1 MATAHSPR
9 WRQPEIYALTSFK
22 QSIRQLARRWLPR
35 STRHRLGQLGQW
47 PPVGLVRYG
56 NLRRL
61 RPISDD
67 WGSRRGLPIDRYYI
81 EHFLARHA
89 SDIRG
94 RALEVRDRSYTVRFG
109 GERVTQSDVLHKL
122 PGNPEATIVADLE
135 AIPPA
140 LPAETF
146 DAIICTQTLQFIYDV
161 KTAVSTLYH
170 SLKPGGVL
178 LITLPAI
185 SQISRSDMEQW
196 GDYWRFTSLAARLL
210 LQEQCPGAA
219 VEVGAY
225 GNVLTAVASLHGI
238 ASNELR
244 QRELDAADPDYEF
257 LITARVQKPE
267 AAR

>member
-1 MATAHSPR
+1 
-9 WRQPEIYALTSFK
+9 LTSLK
-22 QSIRQLARRWLPR
+22 HTIRQLAQKYLPR
-35 STRHRLGQLGQW
+35 SVRWRLGQLSQW

-67 WGSRRGLPIDRYYI
+67 WGSRRGLPVDRYYI
-81 EHFLARHA
+81 ERFLARQA
-89 SDIRG
+89 GDIRG
-94 RALEVRDRSYTVRFG
+94 RVLEVRDRSYTVRFG
-109 GERVTQSDVLHKL
+109 GDWVTQSDVLHKL

-161 KTAVSTLYH
+161 KTAVSSLYH

-178 LITLPAI
+178 LITLPTIA
-185 SQISRSDMEQW
+185 QISPHDMAQW
-196 GDYWRFTSLAARLL
+196 GDYWRFTSLATRRLL
-210 LQEQCPGAA
+210 EERCPDAT

-244 QRELDAADPDYEF
+244 QRELDAVDPNYEF
-257 LITARVQKPE
+257 LITARVQRPE
-267 AAR
+267 VG

>member
-1 MATAHSPR
+1 
-9 WRQPEIYALTSFK
+9 LTSLK
-22 QSIRQLARRWLPR
+22 HTIRQLAQKYLPR
-35 STRHRLGQLGQW
+35 SVRWRLGQLGQW

-67 WGSRRGLPIDRYYI
+67 WGSRRGLPVDRYYI
-81 EHFLARHA
+81 EQFLARQA
-89 SDIRG
+89 GDIRG
-94 RALEVRDRSYTVRFG
+94 RVLEVRDRSYTVRFG
-109 GERVTQSDVLHKL
+109 GDRVTQSDVLHKL

-178 LITLPAI
+178 LITLPTVA
-185 SQISRSDMEQW
+185 QISPHDMAQW
-196 GDYWRFTSLAARLL
+196 GDYWRFTSLATRLL
-210 LQEQCPGAA
+210 LEERCPGAV

-225 GNVLTAVASLHGI
+225 GNVLSAVASLHGI

-244 QRELDAADPDYEF
+244 QRELDAVDLQYEF

-267 AAR
+267 TGR